1 LALTLSIAILS
12 MAGIPPLAGF
22 YAKYLVFLSA
32 IESSIYFLAI
42 SGVILSVVGTFNYLR
57 WTKIIWFEPLVQTI
71 VSGSK
76 T

>member
-1 LALTLSIAILS
+1 

-42 SGVILSVVGTFNYLR
+42 SGVILSVVGTFN
-57 WTKIIWFEPLVQTI
+57 
-71 VSGSK
+71 
-76 T
+76 